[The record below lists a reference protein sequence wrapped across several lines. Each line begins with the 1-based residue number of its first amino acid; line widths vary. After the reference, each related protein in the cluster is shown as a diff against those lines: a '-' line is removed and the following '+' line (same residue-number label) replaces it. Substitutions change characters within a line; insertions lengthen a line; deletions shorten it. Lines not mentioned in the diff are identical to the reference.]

1 MNNINMNLG
10 NIAGMMN
17 NNFRSKNFIFLSF
30 SAVSLTLGH
39 LPATALPLSGLE
51 TNSQTSSQ
59 ITILQ
64 NIQPLE
70 IPPLPNLGTAND
82 YLPIEPPVLP
92 LVATNL
98 LRLELRLGERKVYV
112 FKDNEV
118 IASYPVAIGRAG
130 WETPIGDFVVR
141 DMIENPGWE
150 NFKTGEVMP
159 PGEDN
164 PLGVRWIS
172 FWTDGVN
179 EIGFHGTPN
188 EELIGQA
195 VSHGCVRMR
204 NQDVMALFSKVS
216 IGTPVVV
223 KP

>member
-1 MNNINMNLG
+1 MNLR
-10 NIAGMMN
+10 NVAGMMN

-30 SAVSLTLGH
+30 SAVSLTLGQ

-59 ITILQ
+59 ITVLQ
-64 NIQPLE
+64 DIQPLE
-70 IPPLPNLGTAND
+70 IPPLPNLGAAND

-92 LVATNL
+92 LVTTNL
-98 LRLELRLGERKVYV
+98 VRLELRLGERKVYV

-130 WETPIGDFVVR
+130 WETPTGDFVVR

-150 NFKTGEVMP
+150 NFRTGEVMP

-179 EIGFHGTPN
+179 EIGFHGTTN

-223 KP
+223 KL

>member
-1 MNNINMNLG
+1 MMINNL
-10 NIAGMMN
+10 
-17 NNFRSKNFIFLSF
+17 RPKNFIFLCL
-30 SAVSLTLGH
+30 SAAMLALGQLPVGVALGAETSENSAPTSVPVSTTTMEAV
-39 LPATALPLSGLE
+39 PPPDV
-51 TNSQTSSQ
+51 QV
-59 ITILQ
+59 
-64 NIQPLE
+64 LE
-70 IPPLPNLGTAND
+70 IPSLPSLGAADD
-82 YLPIEPPVLP
+82 YLPIVPATPPMV
-92 LVATNL
+92 VAEVV
-98 LRLELRLGERKVYV
+98 RLELRLGERKVYV
-112 FKDNEV
+112 FKNDQI

-130 WETPIGDFVVR
+130 WETPTGNFAVR

-150 NFKTGEVMP
+150 NFRTGEVMP

-204 NQDVMALFSKVS
+204 NQDVMALFNKVA

>member
-1 MNNINMNLG
+1 
-10 NIAGMMN
+10 MN
-17 NNFRSKNFIFLSF
+17 NNLRPKNLIFLCLT
-30 SAVSLTLGH
+30 AGMVTLGQ
-39 LPATALPLSGLE
+39 LPVGVALGAE
-51 TNSQTSSQ
+51 TSENSTTVIETVIEAVPTPDNQV
-59 ITILQ
+59 
-64 NIQPLE
+64 LE
-70 IPPLPNLGTAND
+70 IPILPSLGVADD
-82 YLPIEPPVLP
+82 YLPMVPAIPPMV
-92 LVATNL
+92 VADI

-112 FKDNEV
+112 FKNDEI

-130 WETPIGDFVVR
+130 WETPTGNFAVR

-150 NFKTGEVMP
+150 NFRTGEVMP
-159 PGEDN
+159 PGGDN

-179 EIGFHGTPN
+179 EIGFHGTTD

-204 NQDVMALFSKVS
+204 NQDVTALFNKVA

>member
-1 MNNINMNLG
+1 
-10 NIAGMMN
+10 MMN
-17 NNFRSKNFIFLSF
+17 SNLRPKNFIFLSF
-30 SAVSLTLGH
+30 IAGFLALGQ
-39 LPATALPLSGLE
+39 LPATALPLPELE
-51 TNSQTSSQ
+51 VNPQINSQ
-59 ITILQ
+59 ITIPQ
-64 NIQPLE
+64 DVISLE
-70 IPPLPNLGTAND
+70 IPPLPSLGEANN
-82 YLPIEPPVLP
+82 YLPIEPPALP
-92 LVATNL
+92 VVATDI

-112 FKDNEV
+112 FRDSQV
-118 IASYPVAIGRAG
+118 IASYPVAIGRSG
-130 WETPIGDFVVR
+130 WETPTGNFVVR

-150 NFKTGEVMP
+150 NFRTGEVMP
-159 PGEDN
+159 PGGDN

-204 NQDVMALFSKVS
+204 NQDVMALFSKVA

>member
-1 MNNINMNLG
+1 
-10 NIAGMMN
+10 MMN
-17 NNFRSKNFIFLSF
+17 NNLHPKSFIFLCL
-30 SAVSLTLGH
+30 SAGMITFGQ
-39 LPATALPLSGLE
+39 LPLTRVVAAELE
-51 TNSQTSSQ
+51 ANST
-59 ITILQ
+59 
-64 NIQPLE
+64 PAVE
-70 IPPLPNLGTAND
+70 IPALAETVVEIPNLPGLGVADD
-82 YLPIEPPVLP
+82 YLPIVPPDASI
-92 LVATNL
+92 VAQET

-112 FKDNEV
+112 FKNDQI

-130 WETPIGDFVVR
+130 WETPTGNFVVR

-150 NFKTGEVMP
+150 NFRTGEVMP

-204 NQDVMALFSKVS
+204 NQDVVALYNKVA

>member
-1 MNNINMNLG
+1 
-10 NIAGMMN
+10 MMN
-17 NNFRSKNFIFLSF
+17 NNLRPKNFIFLCL
-30 SAVSLTLGH
+30 SAGIFALGQ
-39 LPATALPLSGLE
+39 LPMRMALGAELEENSSPTIEVPATDNQALEVPPID
-51 TNSQTSSQ
+51 NQA
-59 ITILQ
+59 
-64 NIQPLE
+64 LE
-70 IPPLPNLGTAND
+70 IPSLPSLGAADD
-82 YLPIEPPVLP
+82 YLPIAPSTTPVV
-92 LVATNL
+92 VAET

-112 FKDNEV
+112 FNNDEI

-130 WETPIGDFVVR
+130 WETPTGNFVVR

-150 NFKTGEVMP
+150 NFRTGEVMP

-179 EIGFHGTPN
+179 EIGFHGTTD

-204 NQDVMALFSKVS
+204 NQDVTALFSKVA

>member
-1 MNNINMNLG
+1 
-10 NIAGMMN
+10 MMN
-17 NNFRSKNFIFLSF
+17 NNLRPKNLIFLCL
-30 SAVSLTLGH
+30 SAGIVTLGQ
-39 LPATALPLSGLE
+39 LPIGIALGTEITGNSPTIEVPATEVPATEVPV
-51 TNSQTSSQ
+51 TNNQA
-59 ITILQ
+59 
-64 NIQPLE
+64 LE
-70 IPPLPNLGTAND
+70 IPSLPSLGAAND
-82 YLPIEPPVLP
+82 YLPIAPDSPMI
-92 LVATNL
+92 VAEM

-112 FKDNEV
+112 FRNDEV
-118 IASYPVAIGRAG
+118 IASYPVAIGRTG
-130 WETPIGDFVVR
+130 WETPTGNFAVR

-150 NFKTGEVMP
+150 NFRTGEVMP
-159 PGEDN
+159 PGGDN

-179 EIGFHGTPN
+179 EIGFHGTTN

-204 NQDVMALFSKVS
+204 NQDVTALYSKVA

>member
-1 MNNINMNLG
+1 
-10 NIAGMMN
+10 MM
-17 NNFRSKNFIFLSF
+17 SKKIRLRNFIFLCLSTGT
-30 SAVSLTLGH
+30 LTLWQ
-39 LPATALPLSGLE
+39 LPSKAIPVPELATSLKATREILS
-51 TNSQTSSQ
+51 TNNQF
-59 ITILQ
+59 LGG
-64 NIQPLE
+64 E
-70 IPPLPNLGTAND
+70 IPSLPGLGVASD
-82 YLPIEPPVLP
+82 YLPIAPPTSP
-92 LVATNL
+92 AAATEVI
-98 LRLELRLGERKVYV
+98 RLELRLGERKVYV
-112 FKDNEV
+112 FNNDELV
-118 IASYPVAIGRAG
+118 ARYPVAIGRAG
-130 WETPIGDFVVR
+130 WETPTGNFVVR

-150 NFKTGEVMP
+150 NFRTGEVFP

-204 NQDVMALFSKVS
+204 NQDVTALYSQVA

>member
-1 MNNINMNLG
+1 
-10 NIAGMMN
+10 MMN
-17 NNFRSKNFIFLSF
+17 NNLHPKNFIFLCL
-30 SAVSLTLGH
+30 SAGILALGQ
-39 LPATALPLSGLE
+39 LPVGVAQGAETSENSAT
-51 TNSQTSSQ
+51 TSTTTTSVT
-59 ITILQ
+59 TIEAVPTPENQ
-64 NIQPLE
+64 VLE
-70 IPPLPNLGTAND
+70 IPSLPRLGVAD
-82 YLPIEPPVLP
+82 EYLPIVPPTTPV
-92 LVATNL
+92 VAQET

-112 FKDNEV
+112 FKNDEI

-130 WETPIGDFVVR
+130 WETPTGDFVVR

-150 NFKTGEVMP
+150 NFRTGEVMP

-204 NQDVMALFSKVS
+204 NQDVVALFNKVA